1 MFMIPLSIWEKESF
15 YAPADIVIA
24 GSGFVGLW
32 SAYWL
37 KRTQPSL
44 SVTIVERGPIPTGAS
59 TRNAGFA
66 CYGSLTELIADAK
79 TMGEDRMLELV
90 EMRYRGLRRIR
101 KTFGD
106 KKIGYKD
113 HGGYELIAGMAS
125 TGNTSPGNPE
135 TGTPAADQHAIQS
148 TDMNALR
155 TNIDWLNLRLK
166 KIVKSQKAFRLQD
179 DKIAA
184 FGFAGVRHLVEARD
198 EGQLHPGKLCQ
209 ALLRLVQS
217 MGVNVLTNLEI
228 KNFEKI
234 NGRLL
239 LQTAQG
245 ISLRAGQLLV
255 CTNGFAR
262 QLLPRIDTIPARG
275 QILVTSLI
283 EGLPFKGS
291 FHYEEG
297 FYYFRDLGDRVLL
310 GGARNL
316 AIAAENTD
324 EMSVTD
330 TIQQE
335 LERFLRETILPGKSY
350 TIDHRWSGIMGMGS
364 EKSPV
369 MQQVSDGVFCAVRM
383 SGMGVALAPVTGEK
397 VAELMLGGK

>member
-1 MFMIPLSIWEKESF
+1 MIPLSIWEEESF
-15 YAPADIVIA
+15 YAPSDIVIA

-32 SAYWL
+32 SAYYL
-37 KRTQPSL
+37 KRAHPSL
-44 SVTIVERGPIPTGAS
+44 SVTIVERGPIPMGAS

-79 TMGEDRMLELV
+79 KMGEDKMLELV
-90 EMRYRGLRRIR
+90 EMRCKGLRRIR
-101 KTFGD
+101 KTFSD

-113 HGGYELIAGMAS
+113 HGGYELIA
-125 TGNTSPGNPE
+125 E
-135 TGTPAADQHAIQS
+135 TPAVGLSGTGYSQMPQP

-179 DKIAA
+179 DKIAS
-184 FGFAGVRHLVEARD
+184 FGFAGVRHLVEGRD

-217 MGVNVLTNLEI
+217 MGVSVLTSLEI
-228 KNFEKI
+228 KSFEKI
-234 NGRLL
+234 NGQLI
-239 LQTAQG
+239 LQTGQG
-245 ISLRAGQLLV
+245 ISLKTGQLLI

-262 QLLPRIDTIPARG
+262 QLLPQLDAIPARG
-275 QILVTSLI
+275 QILVTSPI

-297 FYYFRDLGDRVLL
+297 FYYFRDLGNRVLL
-310 GGARNL
+310 GGARNV
-316 AIAAENTD
+316 AIAAENTG

-335 LERFLRETILPGKSY
+335 LERFLREIILPGRSY
-350 TIDHRWSGIMGMGS
+350 TIDHRWSGIMGMGN
-364 EKSPV
+364 EKQPI
-369 MQQVSDGVFCAVRM
+369 MRQVSDGVFCAVRM
-383 SGMGVALAPVTGEK
+383 SGMGVALAPVIGEK
-397 VAELMLGGK
+397 MAGLMLGVK

>member
-1 MFMIPLSIWEKESF
+1 MIPLSIWEKESF
-15 YAPADIVIA
+15 YAPSDIVIA

-32 SAYWL
+32 SAYYL
-37 KRTQPSL
+37 KRIQPAL
-44 SVTIVERGPIPTGAS
+44 SVTIVERGPIPAGAS

-79 TMGEDRMLELV
+79 KMGEDKMLELV
-90 EMRYRGLRRIR
+90 EMRYKGLRRIR
-101 KTFGD
+101 KTFSD

-113 HGGYELIAGMAS
+113 HGGYELIADEIS
-125 TGNTSPGNPE
+125 
-135 TGTPAADQHAIQS
+135 
-148 TDMNALR
+148 DMNALR
-155 TNIDWLNLRLK
+155 THIDWLNLSLK

-179 DKIAA
+179 EKIAS
-184 FGFAGVRHLVEARD
+184 FGFAGVRHLVEARE

-228 KNFEKI
+228 KSFEKI
-234 NGRLL
+234 NGQLI
-239 LQTAQG
+239 LQTDQG
-245 ISLRAGQLLV
+245 ISLKTGQLLI

-262 QLLPRIDTIPARG
+262 QLLPQLDATPARG
-275 QILVTSLI
+275 QILVTSPI

-291 FHYEEG
+291 FHFEEG

-316 AIAAENTD
+316 AIEAENTD
-324 EMSVTD
+324 EMIVTD

-335 LERFLRETILPGKSY
+335 LERFLRKTILPGRSY

-364 EKSPV
+364 EKSPI
-369 MQQVSDGVFCAVRM
+369 MQQISDGVFCAVRM

-397 VAELMLGGK
+397 MAGLILGGKQGPVTKSR